1 MRAFDFVRV
10 VLYDKS
16 TATREPLVLYDA
28 SAGLTGRDLM
38 RATKHFEFLLN
49 HDFKLY
55 RTSGDLGIDPKGDQ
69 RMEMIGIHNRMRNAH
84 APPNKNK
91 KRKLDVINSK
101 GDLDAYVIHYDH
113 DAFASD
119 TIQKTFDAL
128 STCIRK
134 AMPRMWDRLGEVV
147 KECGVKDRMLTSNA
161 SEFVSHDMRVLNV
174 GVSAAYQS
182 PAHCDRSDVGWTIA
196 ASCKCGEKGC
206 ERCMPCVAAS

>member
-69 RMEMIGIHNRMRNAH
+69 RMEMIGIHNRMRNARAAEQEQEAQARRH
-84 APPNKNK
+84 QLQGPKSLMLPKAVPG
-91 KRKLDVINSK
+91 LDISY
-101 GDLDAYVIHYDH
+101 G
-113 DAFASD
+113 
-119 TIQKTFDAL
+119 
-128 STCIRK
+128 
-134 AMPRMWDRLGEVV
+134 P
-147 KECGVKDRMLTSNA
+147 
-161 SEFVSHDMRVLNV
+161 
-174 GVSAAYQS
+174 
-182 PAHCDRSDVGWTIA
+182 
-196 ASCKCGEKGC
+196 
-206 ERCMPCVAAS
+206 